1 MASLK
6 SFIKA
11 TLLLLSIII
20 CSCTSSTDKGV
31 ELSFIPCE
39 NDDEMGYLDKE
50 GNFVAMP
57 SFENNLT
64 GVING
69 YFFTD
74 DKLYEVGSDIQD
86 TSRILLRDL
95 SQAGIMND
103 GLIPVCKE
111 FQNID
116 VMKKDGTLAY
126 TIKILW

>member
-69 YFFTD
+69 YFLLMTSCMKSAAIFKIHQGFCFVIFR
-74 DKLYEVGSDIQD
+74 KLE
-86 TSRILLRDL
+86 L
-95 SQAGIMND
+95 
-103 GLIPVCKE
+103 
-111 FQNID
+111 
-116 VMKKDGTLAY
+116 
-126 TIKILW
+126 